1 MSQSDALKQTDS
13 TDEKP
18 AGKNQMVVIVAV
30 VALIIVLAASIIRSL
45 TAPPTSVQVQA
56 PTPAPQTGGPTV
68 QDRGLESFLGS
79 FQNASV
85 AADRQDPQE
94 GGRVGRFLQ
103 EDLNLETPI
112 TAARAPSEFV
122 TAALRDDINGNVVVE
137 VQESPTT
144 TTRPQTVSPTQNAEL
159 AQRSADL
166 SGTLERLR
174 EVNQRASRPGYSEE
188 QALQDLAYI
197 EQPAPDQNSAAAARS
212 ATERMIPPGTVIQ
225 SVLQNELNSDVSS
238 SYVAIIK
245 YPIYDSRRSHVLVP
259 VGSRLYGRI
268 TRGQAVNEV
277 IQNRLT
283 LTVEGIVRPDDTLID
298 LQSAVGL
305 DNSGAGGL
313 QGSTDHHFWAR
324 TMGAFGFAILSIAP
338 SITVSEG
345 EPQSSVDEATGAA
358 AQRFGEAF
366 TPLAQQYASIV
377 PTKVVPAGTALNVVV
392 ELPVFVEPYSPV
404 ARPVDFGG
412 I

>member
-18 AGKNQMVVIVAV
+18 AGKNQRVVVVAV
-30 VALIIVLAASIIRSL
+30 VVLIIVLAASIIRSL
-45 TAPPTSVQVQA
+45 TSPPTSVQVQA
-56 PTPAPQTGGPTV
+56 PTPASQPSTSSAQG
-68 QDRGLESFLGS
+68 QGLESFLGA
-79 FQNASV
+79 FQNGSRPDV
-85 AADRQDPQE
+85 SPEPQE
-94 GGRVGRFLQ
+94 RSRVGRFLQ
-103 EDLNLETPI
+103 DDLDLETPI
-112 TAARAPSEFV
+112 SASRAPSEFV

-137 VQESPTT
+137 VQESPDVAAGQQPA
-144 TTRPQTVSPTQNAEL
+144 RPAQNAEL

-197 EQPAPDQNSAAAARS
+197 EQPNRGQSAPEAARS
-212 ATERMIPPGTVIQ
+212 PTARMISPGTVIQ
-225 SVLQNELNSDVSS
+225 SVLQNDLNSDVSS

-245 YPIYDSRRSHVLVP
+245 YPIYDSGRNNILVP

-268 TRGQAVNEV
+268 TRGQAVNQV

-283 LTVEGIVRPDDTLID
+283 LSVEGIVRPDDTLID
-298 LQSAVGL
+298 LQSATGL
-305 DNSGAGGL
+305 DSAGAGGL

-324 TMGAFGFAILSIAP
+324 TMGAFGFAVLSIAP

-377 PTKVVPAGTALNVVV
+377 PTKNVPAGTALNVVV